1 MEVGVVGQPGAA
13 APRPADQE
21 LRAGGESAMHPPLL
35 TEERSVGANRW
46 RGKTAL
52 AVSERNQRT
61 VPAIIS
67 CHPPN
72 HLNFT

>member
-1 MEVGVVGQPGAA
+1 MEVGVIGQPGAA

-21 LRAGGESAMHPPLL
+21 LRAGAESVKTPPLL
-35 TEERSVGANRW
+35 TEERSVGANRR

-52 AVSERNQRT
+52 VVSERNQRT

-67 CHPPN
+67 
-72 HLNFT
+72 

>member
-1 MEVGVVGQPGAA
+1 MEDGVVGQPGAA
-13 APRPADQE
+13 APRPVDQE
-21 LRAGGESAMHPPLL
+21 LRAGAESAKHPPLL

-61 VPAIIS
+61 VPAI
-67 CHPPN
+67 N
-72 HLNFT
+72 Y